1 MASIIYSSFLDDL
14 AHGNIDLD
22 TVTVK
27 AMLVASSYTE
37 SKDTHTKRSDVTG
50 EISGTG
56 YTAGGATSA
65 VTIAKDTATDRVVI
79 TLGAVSW
86 PSATFTARKAVY
98 YVSRGGASSAD
109 ELIACDDFGSDV
121 TATAVTF
128 NLAATTIT
136 LQN

>member
-27 AMLVASSYTE
+27 AMLVSSSYTE
-37 SKDTHTKRSDVTG
+37 NKDTHTRRSDVTG
-50 EISGTG
+50 EVSGTG

-65 VTIAKDTATDRVVI
+65 VTIAKDTAADRIVI

-86 PSATFTARKAVY
+86 ADATFAARKAVY

-121 TATAVTF
+121 TASAVTF

-136 LQN
+136 IQN

>member
-22 TVTVK
+22 TVPVK
-27 AMLVASSYTE
+27 AMLVSSSYTE
-37 SKDTHTKRSDVTG
+37 NKDTHTRRSDVTG
-50 EISGTG
+50 EVSGTG

-65 VTIAKDTATDRVVI
+65 VTIAKDTATDRIVI

-86 PSATFTARKAVY
+86 ADATFAARKAVY

-121 TATAVTF
+121 TASAVTF
-128 NLAATTIT
+128 NLAATTVT

>member
-1 MASIIYSSFLDDL
+1 MASIIYTSFLDDL

-22 TVTVK
+22 TVPVK

-50 EISGTG
+50 EVSGTG

-86 PSATFTARKAVY
+86 PSATFAARKAVY

-121 TATAVTF
+121 TASAVTF

-136 LQN
+136 VQN